1 MVVKKVGNSHGLA
14 VEELCPSRR
23 SSASST
29 IRGTLLPHRHEG
41 RAGLLLAAR
50 ILRTGCSKGC
60 HSELVGTFML
70 RYGFRGSLGRSVPLK
85 RLLKLG
91 TKHCESI
98 RNVVEFLHLHQVWI
112 NKCVK

>member
-1 MVVKKVGNSHGLA
+1 MVVKKVFNSHGLA
-14 VEELCPSRR
+14 VEELCTSGR

-29 IRGTLLPHRHEG
+29 IRGTLFPHRHQG

-50 ILRTGCSKGC
+50 ILRTTCSKGC

-91 TKHCESI
+91 TKKSI
-98 RNVVEFLHLHQVWI
+98 RNVVEFLHLLQIWI
-112 NKCVK
+112 NKCDN